1 MKTRSFCLQGVNSM
15 GKDSEFNKQKD
26 LNYRYK
32 LKDLKQILPSY
43 TYEFLDEKAQR
54 NPNTAVSYAYD
65 LRTFLIYLKEFCP
78 AAKNY
83 EIKDIPIEILNDLSF
98 QDINEYQ
105 KYLNA
110 KDIDIVGEKN
120 LQNDIPGIARR
131 MSALRTFYKYLCE
144 HDYITNDATA
154 GAIKQRRNTEDHVI
168 TRLTP
173 AEVDSLLE
181 RVKYGNLGD
190 KHQQKMR
197 QNTRYR
203 DFAVLTLLLRTGI
216 RVSECVALD
225 VNDFNFDEKSMKVVR
240 KGRKEQMLYFDDVT
254 KEAILDYLDLER
266 PVYVDSD
273 EEPALFLST
282 RKQRLSVR
290 SIQDMVSKY
299 SAAELVNKKVSPH
312 KMRSTY
318 GTALY
323 NKTGDI
329 RLVADVLGHKDI
341 NTTAKHYA
349 NIEEEHR
356 RIAATINPYE

>member
-1 MKTRSFCLQGVNSM
+1 M

-32 LKDLKQILPSY
+32 LKGLKQELPGY

-65 LRTFLIYLKEFCP
+65 LRTFLIYLQEFCP
-78 AAKNY
+78 AAKEY
-83 EIKDIPIEILNDLSF
+83 DTKDIPLEILNNLSF

-105 KYLNA
+105 KYLSA
-110 KDIDIVGEKN
+110 KDIDIVGKNN
-120 LQNDIPGIARR
+120 LQNDISGIARR

-144 HDYITNDATA
+144 HDYITNDSTA
-154 GAIKQRRNTEDHVI
+154 GAIRQRRNSDDHVI
-168 TRLTP
+168 TRLT
-173 AEVDSLLE
+173 ADEVDLLLN
-181 RVKYGNLGD
+181 RVKNGNLGD

-203 DFAVLTLLLRTGI
+203 DYAVLTLLLRTGI
-216 RVSECVALD
+216 RVSECVSLD
-225 VNDFNFDEKSMKVVR
+225 INDFNFEEKSMRVVR
-240 KGRKEQMLYFDDVT
+240 KGKKEQMLYFDEQT
-254 KEAILDYLDLER
+254 KEALLDYIDFER
-266 PVYVDSD
+266 PSYTDSD
-273 EEPALFLST
+273 EEPALFLSS
-282 RKQRLSVR
+282 RKKRLSVR

-299 SAAELVNKKVSPH
+299 SEATLINKKVSPH

-341 NTTAKHYA
+341 NTTANYYA

-356 RIAATINPYE
+356 RIAATINPYG

>member
-1 MKTRSFCLQGVNSM
+1 M
-15 GKDSEFNKQKD
+15 GKDSEYNKQKD

-32 LKDLKQILPSY
+32 LKGLKQELPSY

-65 LRTFLIYLKEFCP
+65 LRTFLIYLQEFCP
-78 AAKNY
+78 AAKDY
-83 EIKDIPIEILNDLSF
+83 DTKDIPLEILNNLSF

-105 KYLNA
+105 KYLSA
-110 KDIDIVGEKN
+110 KDIDIVGKNN
-120 LQNDIPGIARR
+120 LQNDISGIARR

-154 GAIKQRRNTEDHVI
+154 GAIRQRRNSDDHVI
-168 TRLTP
+168 TRLT
-173 AEVDSLLE
+173 ADEVDLLLN
-181 RVKYGNLGD
+181 RVKNGNLGD

-203 DFAVLTLLLRTGI
+203 DYAVLTLLLRTGI
-216 RVSECVALD
+216 RVSECVSLD
-225 VNDFNFDEKSMKVVR
+225 INDFNFEEKSMRVVR
-240 KGRKEQMLYFDDVT
+240 KGKKEQMLYFDEQT
-254 KEAILDYLDLER
+254 KEALLDYIDFER
-266 PVYVDSD
+266 PSYTDSD
-273 EEPALFLST
+273 DEPALFLSS
-282 RKQRLSVR
+282 RKRRLSVR

-299 SAAELVNKKVSPH
+299 SEATLINKKVSPH

-356 RIAATINPYE
+356 RIAATINPYS

>member
-1 MKTRSFCLQGVNSM
+1 M

-32 LKDLKQILPSY
+32 LKGLKQELPGY

-65 LRTFLIYLKEFCP
+65 LRTFLIYLQEFCP
-78 AAKNY
+78 AAKEY
-83 EIKDIPIEILNDLSF
+83 DTKDIPLEILNNLSF

-105 KYLNA
+105 KYLSA
-110 KDIDIVGEKN
+110 KDIDIVGKNN
-120 LQNDIPGIARR
+120 LQNDISGIARR

-154 GAIKQRRNTEDHVI
+154 GAIRQRRNSDDHVI
-168 TRLTP
+168 TRLT
-173 AEVDSLLE
+173 ADEVDLLLN
-181 RVKYGNLGD
+181 RVKNGNLGD

-203 DFAVLTLLLRTGI
+203 DYAVLTLLLRTGI
-216 RVSECVALD
+216 RVSECVSLD
-225 VNDFNFDEKSMKVVR
+225 INDFNFEEKSMRVVR
-240 KGRKEQMLYFDDVT
+240 KGKKEQMLYFDEQT
-254 KEAILDYLDLER
+254 KEALLDYIDFER
-266 PVYVDSD
+266 PSYTDSD
-273 EEPALFLST
+273 DEPALFLSS
-282 RKQRLSVR
+282 RKRRLSVR

-299 SAAELVNKKVSPH
+299 SEATLINKKVSPH

-356 RIAATINPYE
+356 RIAATINPYS

>member
-1 MKTRSFCLQGVNSM
+1 M

-32 LKDLKQILPSY
+32 LKGLKQELPGY

-65 LRTFLIYLKEFCP
+65 LRTFLIYLQEFCP
-78 AAKNY
+78 AAKEY
-83 EIKDIPIEILNDLSF
+83 DTKDIPLEILNNLSF

-105 KYLNA
+105 KYLSA
-110 KDIDIVGEKN
+110 KDIDIVGKNN
-120 LQNDIPGIARR
+120 LQNDISGIARR

-154 GAIKQRRNTEDHVI
+154 GAIRQRRNSDDHVI
-168 TRLTP
+168 TRLT
-173 AEVDSLLE
+173 ADEVELLLT
-181 RVKYGNLGD
+181 RVKNGNLGD

-203 DFAVLTLLLRTGI
+203 DYAVLTLLLRTGI
-216 RVSECVALD
+216 RVSECVSLD
-225 VNDFNFDEKSMKVVR
+225 INDFNFEEKSMRVVR
-240 KGRKEQMLYFDDVT
+240 KGKKEQMLYFDEQT
-254 KEAILDYLDLER
+254 KEALLDYIDFER
-266 PVYVDSD
+266 PSYTDSD
-273 EEPALFLST
+273 DEPALFLSS
-282 RKQRLSVR
+282 RKRRLSVR

-299 SAAELVNKKVSPH
+299 SEATLINKKVSPH

-356 RIAATINPYE
+356 RIAATINPYS

>member
-1 MKTRSFCLQGVNSM
+1 M
-15 GKDSEFNKQKD
+15 GKDSEYNKQKD

-32 LKDLKQILPSY
+32 LKGLKQELPGY

-65 LRTFLIYLKEFCP
+65 LRTFLIYLQEFCP
-78 AAKNY
+78 AAKDY
-83 EIKDIPIEILNDLSF
+83 DTKDIPLEILNNLSF

-105 KYLNA
+105 KYLSA
-110 KDIDIVGEKN
+110 KDIDIVGKNN
-120 LQNDIPGIARR
+120 LQNDISGIARR

-154 GAIKQRRNTEDHVI
+154 GAIRQRRNSDDHVI
-168 TRLTP
+168 TRLT
-173 AEVDSLLE
+173 ANEVDLLLT
-181 RVKYGNLGD
+181 RVKNGNLGD

-203 DFAVLTLLLRTGI
+203 DYAVLTLLLRTGI
-216 RVSECVALD
+216 RVSECVSLD
-225 VNDFNFDEKSMKVVR
+225 INDFNFDEKSMRVVR
-240 KGRKEQMLYFDDVT
+240 KGKKEQMLYFDEQT
-254 KEAILDYLDLER
+254 KDALLDYIDFER
-266 PVYVDSD
+266 PSYTDSD
-273 EEPALFLST
+273 DEPALFLSS
-282 RKQRLSVR
+282 RKRRLSVR
-290 SIQDMVSKY
+290 SIQDTVSKY
-299 SAAELVNKKVSPH
+299 SEATLINKKVSPH

-356 RIAATINPYE
+356 RIAATINPYN

>member
-1 MKTRSFCLQGVNSM
+1 M
-15 GKDSEFNKQKD
+15 GKDSEYNKQKD

-32 LKDLKQILPSY
+32 LKGLKQELPGY

-65 LRTFLIYLKEFCP
+65 LRTFLIYLQEFCP
-78 AAKNY
+78 AAKDY
-83 EIKDIPIEILNDLSF
+83 DTKDIPLEILNNLSF

-105 KYLNA
+105 KYLSA
-110 KDIDIVGEKN
+110 KDIDIVGKNN
-120 LQNDIPGIARR
+120 LQNDISGIARR

-154 GAIKQRRNTEDHVI
+154 GAIRQRRNSDDHVI
-168 TRLTP
+168 TRLT
-173 AEVDSLLE
+173 ADEVDLLLT
-181 RVKYGNLGD
+181 RVKNGNLGD

-203 DFAVLTLLLRTGI
+203 DYAVLTLLLRTGI
-216 RVSECVALD
+216 RVSECVSLD
-225 VNDFNFDEKSMKVVR
+225 INDFNFDEKSMRVVR
-240 KGRKEQMLYFDDVT
+240 KGKKEQMLYFDEQT
-254 KEAILDYLDLER
+254 KEALLDYIDFER
-266 PVYVDSD
+266 PSYTDSD
-273 EEPALFLST
+273 DEPALFLSS
-282 RKQRLSVR
+282 RKRRLSVR

-299 SAAELVNKKVSPH
+299 SEATLINKKVSPH

-356 RIAATINPYE
+356 RIAATINPYS

>member
-1 MKTRSFCLQGVNSM
+1 M
-15 GKDSEFNKQKD
+15 GKDSEYNKQKD

-32 LKDLKQILPSY
+32 LKGLKQELPSY

-65 LRTFLIYLKEFCP
+65 LRTFLIYLQEFCP
-78 AAKNY
+78 AAKDY
-83 EIKDIPIEILNDLSF
+83 DTKDIPLEILNNLSF

-105 KYLNA
+105 KYLSA
-110 KDIDIVGEKN
+110 KDIDIVGKNN
-120 LQNDIPGIARR
+120 LQNDISGIARR

-154 GAIKQRRNTEDHVI
+154 GAIRQRRNSDDHVI
-168 TRLTP
+168 TRLT
-173 AEVDSLLE
+173 ADEVDLLLT
-181 RVKYGNLGD
+181 RVKNGNLGD

-203 DFAVLTLLLRTGI
+203 DYAVLTLLLRTGI
-216 RVSECVALD
+216 RVSECVSLD
-225 VNDFNFDEKSMKVVR
+225 INDFNFDEKSMRVVR
-240 KGRKEQMLYFDDVT
+240 KGKKEQMLYFDEQT
-254 KEAILDYLDLER
+254 KEALLDYIDFER
-266 PVYVDSD
+266 PSYTDSD
-273 EEPALFLST
+273 DEPALFLSS
-282 RKQRLSVR
+282 RKRRLSVR

-299 SAAELVNKKVSPH
+299 SEATLINKKVSPH

-356 RIAATINPYE
+356 KIAATINPYG

>member
-1 MKTRSFCLQGVNSM
+1 M
-15 GKDSEFNKQKD
+15 GKDSEYNKQKD

-32 LKDLKQILPSY
+32 LKGLKQELPGY

-65 LRTFLIYLKEFCP
+65 LRTFLIYLQEFCP
-78 AAKNY
+78 AAKDY
-83 EIKDIPIEILNDLSF
+83 DTKDIPLEILNNLSF

-105 KYLNA
+105 KYLSA
-110 KDIDIVGEKN
+110 KDIDIVGKNN
-120 LQNDIPGIARR
+120 LQNDISGIARR

-154 GAIKQRRNTEDHVI
+154 GAIRQRRNSDDHVI
-168 TRLTP
+168 TRLT
-173 AEVDSLLE
+173 ADEVDLLLT
-181 RVKYGNLGD
+181 RVKNGNLGD

-203 DFAVLTLLLRTGI
+203 DYAVLTLLLRTGI
-216 RVSECVALD
+216 RVSECVSLD
-225 VNDFNFDEKSMKVVR
+225 INDFNFDEKSMRVVR
-240 KGRKEQMLYFDDVT
+240 KGKKEQMLYFDEQT
-254 KEAILDYLDLER
+254 KEALLDYIDFER
-266 PVYVDSD
+266 PSYTDSD
-273 EEPALFLST
+273 DEPALFLSS
-282 RKQRLSVR
+282 RKRRLSVR

-299 SAAELVNKKVSPH
+299 SEATLINKKVSPH

-356 RIAATINPYE
+356 KIAATINPYG

>member
-1 MKTRSFCLQGVNSM
+1 M
-15 GKDSEFNKQKD
+15 GKDSEYNKQKD

-32 LKDLKQILPSY
+32 LKGLKQELPSY

-65 LRTFLIYLKEFCP
+65 LRTFLIYLQEFCP
-78 AAKNY
+78 AAKDY
-83 EIKDIPIEILNDLSF
+83 DTKDIPLEILNNLSF

-105 KYLNA
+105 KYLSA
-110 KDIDIVGEKN
+110 KDIDIVGKNN
-120 LQNDIPGIARR
+120 LQNDISGIARR

-154 GAIKQRRNTEDHVI
+154 GAIRQRRNSDDHVI
-168 TRLTP
+168 TRLT
-173 AEVDSLLE
+173 ADEVDLLLN
-181 RVKYGNLGD
+181 RVKNGNLGD

-203 DFAVLTLLLRTGI
+203 DYAVLTLLLRTGI
-216 RVSECVALD
+216 RVSECVSLD
-225 VNDFNFDEKSMKVVR
+225 INDFNFDEKSMRVVR
-240 KGRKEQMLYFDDVT
+240 KGKKEQMLYFDEQT
-254 KEAILDYLDLER
+254 KEALLDYIDFER
-266 PVYVDSD
+266 PSYTDSD
-273 EEPALFLST
+273 DEPALFLSS
-282 RKQRLSVR
+282 RKRRLSVR

-299 SAAELVNKKVSPH
+299 SEATLINKKVSPH

-356 RIAATINPYE
+356 RIAATINPYS

>member
-1 MKTRSFCLQGVNSM
+1 M
-15 GKDSEFNKQKD
+15 GKDSEYNKQKD

-32 LKDLKQILPSY
+32 LKGLKQELPGY

-65 LRTFLIYLKEFCP
+65 LRTFLIYLQEFCP
-78 AAKNY
+78 AAKDY
-83 EIKDIPIEILNDLSF
+83 DTKDIPLEILNNLSF

-105 KYLNA
+105 KYLSA
-110 KDIDIVGEKN
+110 KDIDIVGKNN
-120 LQNDIPGIARR
+120 LQNDISGIARR

-154 GAIKQRRNTEDHVI
+154 GAIRQRRNSDDHVI
-168 TRLTP
+168 TRLT
-173 AEVDSLLE
+173 ADEVELLLT
-181 RVKYGNLGD
+181 RVKNGNLGD

-203 DFAVLTLLLRTGI
+203 DYAVLTLLLRTGI
-216 RVSECVALD
+216 RVSECVSLD
-225 VNDFNFDEKSMKVVR
+225 INDFNFEEKSMRVVR
-240 KGRKEQMLYFDDVT
+240 KGKKEQMLYFDEQT
-254 KEAILDYLDLER
+254 KEALLDYIDFER
-266 PVYVDSD
+266 PSYTDSD
-273 EEPALFLST
+273 DEPALFLSS
-282 RKQRLSVR
+282 RKRRLSVR

-299 SAAELVNKKVSPH
+299 SEATLINKKVSPH

-356 RIAATINPYE
+356 RIAATINPYG

>member
-1 MKTRSFCLQGVNSM
+1 M
-15 GKDSEFNKQKD
+15 GKDSEYNKQKD

-32 LKDLKQILPSY
+32 LKGLKRELPGY

-65 LRTFLIYLKEFCP
+65 LRTFLIYLQEFCP
-78 AAKNY
+78 AAKEY
-83 EIKDIPIEILNDLSF
+83 DTKDIPLEILNNLSF

-105 KYLNA
+105 KYLSA
-110 KDIDIVGEKN
+110 KDIDIVGKNN
-120 LQNDIPGIARR
+120 LQNDISGIARR

-154 GAIKQRRNTEDHVI
+154 GAIRQRRNSDDHVI
-168 TRLTP
+168 TRLT
-173 AEVDSLLE
+173 ADEVDLLLN
-181 RVKYGNLGD
+181 RVKNGNLGD

-203 DFAVLTLLLRTGI
+203 DYAVLTLLLRTGI
-216 RVSECVALD
+216 RVSECVSLD
-225 VNDFNFDEKSMKVVR
+225 INDFNFEEKSMRVVR
-240 KGRKEQMLYFDDVT
+240 KGKKEQMLYFDEQT
-254 KEAILDYLDLER
+254 KEALLDYIDFER
-266 PVYVDSD
+266 PSYTDSD
-273 EEPALFLST
+273 DEPALFLSS
-282 RKQRLSVR
+282 RKRRLSVR

-299 SAAELVNKKVSPH
+299 SEATLINKKVSPH

-356 RIAATINPYE
+356 RIAATINPYG

>member
-1 MKTRSFCLQGVNSM
+1 M
-15 GKDSEFNKQKD
+15 GKDSEYNKQKD

-32 LKDLKQILPSY
+32 LKGLKQELPCY

-65 LRTFLIYLKEFCP
+65 LRTFLIYLQEFCP
-78 AAKNY
+78 AAKDY
-83 EIKDIPIEILNDLSF
+83 DTKDIPLEILNNLSF

-105 KYLNA
+105 KYLSA
-110 KDIDIVGEKN
+110 KDIDIVGKNN
-120 LQNDIPGIARR
+120 LQNDISGIARR

-154 GAIKQRRNTEDHVI
+154 GAIRQRRNSDDHVI
-168 TRLTP
+168 TRLT
-173 AEVDSLLE
+173 ADEVDLLLN
-181 RVKYGNLGD
+181 RVKNGNLGD

-203 DFAVLTLLLRTGI
+203 DYAVLTLLLRTGI
-216 RVSECVALD
+216 RVSECVSLD
-225 VNDFNFDEKSMKVVR
+225 INDFNFDEKSMRVVR
-240 KGRKEQMLYFDDVT
+240 KGKKEQMLYFDEQT
-254 KEAILDYLDLER
+254 REALLDYIDFER
-266 PVYVDSD
+266 PSYTDSD
-273 EEPALFLST
+273 DEPALFLSS
-282 RKQRLSVR
+282 RKKRLSVR

-299 SAAELVNKKVSPH
+299 SEATLINKKVSPH

-356 RIAATINPYE
+356 RIAATINPYG

>member
-1 MKTRSFCLQGVNSM
+1 M
-15 GKDSEFNKQKD
+15 GKDSEYNKQKD

-32 LKDLKQILPSY
+32 LKGLKQELPGY

-65 LRTFLIYLKEFCP
+65 LRTFLIYLQEFCP
-78 AAKNY
+78 AAKDY
-83 EIKDIPIEILNDLSF
+83 DTKDIPLEILNNLSF

-105 KYLNA
+105 KYLSA
-110 KDIDIVGEKN
+110 KDIDIVGKNN
-120 LQNDIPGIARR
+120 LQNDISGIARR
-131 MSALRTFYKYLCE
+131 MSALRTFYNYLCE

-154 GAIKQRRNTEDHVI
+154 GAIRQRRNSDDHVI
-168 TRLTP
+168 TRLT
-173 AEVDSLLE
+173 ADEVDLLLT
-181 RVKYGNLGD
+181 RVKNGNLGD

-203 DFAVLTLLLRTGI
+203 DYAVLTLLLRTGI
-216 RVSECVALD
+216 RVSECVSLD
-225 VNDFNFDEKSMKVVR
+225 INDFNFDEKSMRVVR
-240 KGRKEQMLYFDDVT
+240 KGKKEQMLYFDEQT
-254 KEAILDYLDLER
+254 KEALLDYIDFER
-266 PVYVDSD
+266 PSYTHSD
-273 EEPALFLST
+273 DEPALFLSS
-282 RKQRLSVR
+282 RKRRLSVR

-299 SAAELVNKKVSPH
+299 SEATLINKKVSPH

-356 RIAATINPYE
+356 KIAATINPYG

>member
-1 MKTRSFCLQGVNSM
+1 M

-32 LKDLKQILPSY
+32 LKGLKQELPNY

-65 LRTFLIYLKEFCP
+65 LRTFLVYLQEFCP
-78 AAKNY
+78 AACGY
-83 EIKDIPIEILNDLSF
+83 ATKDVPLEILNNLSF

-105 KYLNA
+105 KYLSA
-110 KDIDIVGEKN
+110 KDIDIVGENN
-120 LQNDIPGIARR
+120 LQNDISGIARR

-144 HDYITNDATA
+144 HNYITNDATA
-154 GAIKQRRNTEDHVI
+154 GAIKQRRNLDDHVI
-168 TRLTP
+168 TRLT
-173 AEVDSLLE
+173 ADEVDILLN
-181 RVKYGNLGD
+181 RVKNGNLGD
-190 KHQQKMR
+190 THQQKMR

-203 DFAVLTLLLRTGI
+203 DYAILTLLLRTGI
-216 RVSECVALD
+216 RVSECVSLD
-225 VNDFNFDEKSMKVVR
+225 INDFNFDEKSMRVVR
-240 KGRKEQMLYFDDVT
+240 KGKKEQMLYLDEQT
-254 KEAILDYLDLER
+254 KEALLDYIDLER
-266 PVYVDSD
+266 PLYADSD
-273 EEPALFLST
+273 DEPALFLSS
-282 RKQRLSVR
+282 RKKRLSVR

-299 SAAELVNKKVSPH
+299 SEAALVNKKVSPH

-356 RIAATINPYE
+356 RIAATINPYN

>member
-1 MKTRSFCLQGVNSM
+1 M

-32 LKDLKQILPSY
+32 LKGLKQELPGY

-65 LRTFLIYLKEFCP
+65 LRTFLIYLQEFCP
-78 AAKNY
+78 AAKEY
-83 EIKDIPIEILNDLSF
+83 DTKDIPLEILNNLSF

-105 KYLNA
+105 KYLSA
-110 KDIDIVGEKN
+110 KDIDIVGKNN
-120 LQNDIPGIARR
+120 LQNDISGIARR

-154 GAIKQRRNTEDHVI
+154 GAIRQRRNSDDHVI
-168 TRLTP
+168 TRLT
-173 AEVDSLLE
+173 ADEVDLLLN
-181 RVKYGNLGD
+181 RVKNGNLGD

-203 DFAVLTLLLRTGI
+203 DYAVLTLLLRTGI
-216 RVSECVALD
+216 RVSECVSLD
-225 VNDFNFDEKSMKVVR
+225 INDFNFEEKSMRVVR
-240 KGRKEQMLYFDDVT
+240 KGKKEQMLYFDEQT
-254 KEAILDYLDLER
+254 KEALLDYIDFER
-266 PVYVDSD
+266 PSYTDSD
-273 EEPALFLST
+273 DEPALFLSS
-282 RKQRLSVR
+282 RKRRLSVR

-299 SAAELVNKKVSPH
+299 SEATLINKKVSPH

-329 RLVADVLGHKDI
+329 RLVADVLGPKYI

-356 RIAATINPYE
+356 RIAATINPYG

>member
-1 MKTRSFCLQGVNSM
+1 M
-15 GKDSEFNKQKD
+15 GKDSEYNKQKD

-32 LKDLKQILPSY
+32 LKGLKQELPGY

-65 LRTFLIYLKEFCP
+65 LRTFLIYLQEFCP
-78 AAKNY
+78 AAKEY
-83 EIKDIPIEILNDLSF
+83 DTKDIPLEILNNLSF

-105 KYLNA
+105 KYLSA
-110 KDIDIVGEKN
+110 KDIDIVGKNN
-120 LQNDIPGIARR
+120 LQNDISGIARR

-154 GAIKQRRNTEDHVI
+154 GAIRQRRNSDDHVI
-168 TRLTP
+168 TRLT
-173 AEVDSLLE
+173 ADEVDLLLT
-181 RVKYGNLGD
+181 RVKNGNLGD

-203 DFAVLTLLLRTGI
+203 DYAVLTLLLRTGI
-216 RVSECVALD
+216 RVSECVSLD
-225 VNDFNFDEKSMKVVR
+225 INDFNFDEKSMRVVR
-240 KGRKEQMLYFDDVT
+240 KGKKEQMLYFDEQT
-254 KEAILDYLDLER
+254 KEALLDYIDFER
-266 PVYVDSD
+266 PSYTDSD
-273 EEPALFLST
+273 DEPALFLSS
-282 RKQRLSVR
+282 RKRRLSVR

-299 SAAELVNKKVSPH
+299 SEATLINKKVSPH

-356 RIAATINPYE
+356 RIAATINPYS

>member
-1 MKTRSFCLQGVNSM
+1 M
-15 GKDSEFNKQKD
+15 GKDSEYNKQKD

-32 LKDLKQILPSY
+32 LKGLKQELPGY

-65 LRTFLIYLKEFCP
+65 LRTFLIYLQEFCP
-78 AAKNY
+78 AAKEY
-83 EIKDIPIEILNDLSF
+83 DTKDIPLEILNNLSF

-105 KYLNA
+105 KYLSA
-110 KDIDIVGEKN
+110 KDIDIVGKNN
-120 LQNDIPGIARR
+120 LQNDISGIARR

-154 GAIKQRRNTEDHVI
+154 GAIRQRRNSDDHVI
-168 TRLTP
+168 TRLT
-173 AEVDSLLE
+173 ADEVDLLLT
-181 RVKYGNLGD
+181 RVKNGNLGD

-203 DFAVLTLLLRTGI
+203 DYAVLTLLLRTGI
-216 RVSECVALD
+216 RVSECVSLD
-225 VNDFNFDEKSMKVVR
+225 INDFNFEEKSMRVVR
-240 KGRKEQMLYFDDVT
+240 KGKKEQMLYFDEQT
-254 KEAILDYLDLER
+254 KEALLDYIDFER
-266 PVYVDSD
+266 PSYTDSD
-273 EEPALFLST
+273 DEPALFLSS
-282 RKQRLSVR
+282 RKRRLSVR

-299 SAAELVNKKVSPH
+299 SEATLINKKVSPH

-356 RIAATINPYE
+356 RIAATINPYS

>member
-1 MKTRSFCLQGVNSM
+1 M
-15 GKDSEFNKQKD
+15 GKDSEYNKQKD
-26 LNYRYK
+26 LNFRYK
-32 LKDLKQILPSY
+32 LKGLKQELPGY

-65 LRTFLIYLKEFCP
+65 LRTFLIYLQEFCP
-78 AAKNY
+78 AAKEY
-83 EIKDIPIEILNDLSF
+83 DTKDIPLEILNNLSF

-105 KYLNA
+105 KYLSA
-110 KDIDIVGEKN
+110 KDIDIVGKNN
-120 LQNDIPGIARR
+120 LQNDISGIARR

-154 GAIKQRRNTEDHVI
+154 GAIRQRRNSDDHVI
-168 TRLTP
+168 TRLT
-173 AEVDSLLE
+173 ADEVDLLLN
-181 RVKYGNLGD
+181 RVKNGNLGD

-203 DFAVLTLLLRTGI
+203 DYAVLTLLLRTGI
-216 RVSECVALD
+216 RVSECVSLD
-225 VNDFNFDEKSMKVVR
+225 INDFNFEEKSMRVVR
-240 KGRKEQMLYFDDVT
+240 KGKKEQMLYFDEQT
-254 KEAILDYLDLER
+254 KEALLDYIDFER
-266 PVYVDSD
+266 PSYTDSD
-273 EEPALFLST
+273 EEPALFLSS
-282 RKQRLSVR
+282 RKRRLSVR

-299 SAAELVNKKVSPH
+299 SEATLINKKVSPH

-356 RIAATINPYE
+356 RIAATINPYS

>member
-1 MKTRSFCLQGVNSM
+1 M
-15 GKDSEFNKQKD
+15 GKDSEYNKQKD

-32 LKDLKQILPSY
+32 LKGLKQELPGY

-65 LRTFLIYLKEFCP
+65 LRTFLVYLQEFCP
-78 AAKNY
+78 AAKDY
-83 EIKDIPIEILNDLSF
+83 DTKDIPLEILNNLSF

-105 KYLNA
+105 KYLSA
-110 KDIDIVGEKN
+110 KDIDIVGKNN
-120 LQNDIPGIARR
+120 LQNDISGIARR

-154 GAIKQRRNTEDHVI
+154 GAIRQRRDSDDHVI
-168 TRLTP
+168 TRLT
-173 AEVDSLLE
+173 ADEVDLLLN
-181 RVKYGNLGD
+181 RVKNGNLGD

-203 DFAVLTLLLRTGI
+203 DYAVLTLLLRTGI
-216 RVSECVALD
+216 RVSECVSLD
-225 VNDFNFDEKSMKVVR
+225 INDFNFDEKSMRVVR
-240 KGRKEQMLYFDDVT
+240 KGKKEQMLYFDEQT
-254 KEAILDYLDLER
+254 KEALLDYIDFER
-266 PVYVDSD
+266 PSYTDSD
-273 EEPALFLST
+273 DEPALFLSS
-282 RKQRLSVR
+282 RKRRLSVR

-299 SAAELVNKKVSPH
+299 SEATLINKKVSPH

-356 RIAATINPYE
+356 RIAATINPYG

>member
-1 MKTRSFCLQGVNSM
+1 M

-32 LKDLKQILPSY
+32 LKGLKQELPGY

-65 LRTFLIYLKEFCP
+65 LRTFLIYLQEFCP
-78 AAKNY
+78 AAKEY
-83 EIKDIPIEILNDLSF
+83 DTKDIPLEILNNLSF

-105 KYLNA
+105 KYLSA
-110 KDIDIVGEKN
+110 KDIDIVGKNN
-120 LQNDIPGIARR
+120 LQNDISGIARR

-154 GAIKQRRNTEDHVI
+154 GAIRQRRNSDDHVI
-168 TRLTP
+168 TRLT
-173 AEVDSLLE
+173 ADEVDLLLN
-181 RVKYGNLGD
+181 RVKNGNLGD

-203 DFAVLTLLLRTGI
+203 DYAVLTLLLRTGI
-216 RVSECVALD
+216 RVSECVSLD
-225 VNDFNFDEKSMKVVR
+225 INDFNFEEKSMRVVR
-240 KGRKEQMLYFDDVT
+240 KGKKEQMLYFDEQT
-254 KEAILDYLDLER
+254 KEALLDYIDFER
-266 PVYVDSD
+266 PSYTDSD
-273 EEPALFLST
+273 DEPALFLSS
-282 RKQRLSVR
+282 RKRRLSVR

-299 SAAELVNKKVSPH
+299 SEATLINKKVSPH

-356 RIAATINPYE
+356 RIAATINPYG

>member
-1 MKTRSFCLQGVNSM
+1 M

-26 LNYRYK
+26 FNYRYK
-32 LKDLKQILPSY
+32 LKGLKQELPNY

-65 LRTFLIYLKEFCP
+65 LRTFLVYLQEFCP
-78 AAKNY
+78 AAKGY
-83 EIKDIPIEILNDLSF
+83 ATKDIPLEILDNLSF

-105 KYLNA
+105 KYLSA
-110 KDIDIVGEKN
+110 KDIDIVGENN
-120 LQNDIPGIARR
+120 LQNDISGIARR

-144 HDYITNDATA
+144 HNYITNDATA
-154 GAIKQRRNTEDHVI
+154 GAIKQRRNLDDHVI

-173 AEVDSLLE
+173 DEVDLLLN
-181 RVKYGNLGD
+181 RVKNGNLGD
-190 KHQQKMR
+190 THQQKMR

-203 DFAVLTLLLRTGI
+203 DYAILTLLLRTGI
-216 RVSECVALD
+216 RVSECVSLD
-225 VNDFNFDEKSMKVVR
+225 INDFNFEEKSMRVVR
-240 KGRKEQMLYFDDVT
+240 KGKKEQMLYLDDLT
-254 KEAILDYLDLER
+254 KEALLDYIDLER
-266 PVYVDSD
+266 PSYTDSD
-273 EEPALFLST
+273 DEPALFLSS
-282 RKQRLSVR
+282 RKKRLSVR
-290 SIQDMVSKY
+290 SIQDMVTKY
-299 SAAELVNKKVSPH
+299 SEATLVNKKVSPH

-356 RIAATINPYE
+356 RIAATINPYG

>member
-1 MKTRSFCLQGVNSM
+1 M
-15 GKDSEFNKQKD
+15 GKDSEYNKQKD

-32 LKDLKQILPSY
+32 LKGLKQELPSY

-65 LRTFLIYLKEFCP
+65 LRTFLIYLQEFCP
-78 AAKNY
+78 AAKDY
-83 EIKDIPIEILNDLSF
+83 DTKDIPLEILNNLSF

-105 KYLNA
+105 KYLSA
-110 KDIDIVGEKN
+110 KDIDIVGKNN
-120 LQNDIPGIARR
+120 LQNDISGIARR

-154 GAIKQRRNTEDHVI
+154 GAIRQRRNSDDHVI
-168 TRLTP
+168 TRLT
-173 AEVDSLLE
+173 ADEVDLLLT
-181 RVKYGNLGD
+181 RVKNGNLGD

-203 DFAVLTLLLRTGI
+203 DYAVLTLLLRTGI
-216 RVSECVALD
+216 RVSECVSLD
-225 VNDFNFDEKSMKVVR
+225 INDFNFEEKSMRVVR
-240 KGRKEQMLYFDDVT
+240 KGKKEQMLYFDEQT
-254 KEAILDYLDLER
+254 KEALLDYIDFER
-266 PVYVDSD
+266 PSYTDSD
-273 EEPALFLST
+273 DEPALFLSS
-282 RKQRLSVR
+282 RKRRLSVR

-299 SAAELVNKKVSPH
+299 SEATLINKKVSPH

-356 RIAATINPYE
+356 RIAATINPYS

>member
-1 MKTRSFCLQGVNSM
+1 M
-15 GKDSEFNKQKD
+15 GKDSEYNKQKD

-32 LKDLKQILPSY
+32 LKGLKQELPGY

-65 LRTFLIYLKEFCP
+65 LRTFLIYLQEFCP
-78 AAKNY
+78 AAKDY
-83 EIKDIPIEILNDLSF
+83 DTKDIPLEILNNLSF

-105 KYLNA
+105 KYLSA
-110 KDIDIVGEKN
+110 KDIDIVGKNN
-120 LQNDIPGIARR
+120 LQNDISGIARR

-154 GAIKQRRNTEDHVI
+154 GAIRQRRNSDDHVI
-168 TRLTP
+168 TRLT
-173 AEVDSLLE
+173 ADEVDLLLT
-181 RVKYGNLGD
+181 RVKNGNLGD

-203 DFAVLTLLLRTGI
+203 DYAVLTLLLRTGI
-216 RVSECVALD
+216 RVSECVSLD
-225 VNDFNFDEKSMKVVR
+225 INDFNFEEKSMRVVR
-240 KGRKEQMLYFDDVT
+240 KGKKEQMLYFDEQT
-254 KEAILDYLDLER
+254 KEALLDYIDFER
-266 PVYVDSD
+266 PSYTDSD
-273 EEPALFLST
+273 DEPALFLSS
-282 RKQRLSVR
+282 RKRRLSVR

-299 SAAELVNKKVSPH
+299 SEATLINKKVSPH

-356 RIAATINPYE
+356 RIAATINPYS

>member
-1 MKTRSFCLQGVNSM
+1 M
-15 GKDSEFNKQKD
+15 GKDSEYNKQKD

-32 LKDLKQILPSY
+32 LKGLKQELPGY

-65 LRTFLIYLKEFCP
+65 LRTFLIYLQEFCP
-78 AAKNY
+78 AAKEY
-83 EIKDIPIEILNDLSF
+83 DTKDIPLEILNNLSF

-105 KYLNA
+105 KYLSA
-110 KDIDIVGEKN
+110 KDIDIVGKNN
-120 LQNDIPGIARR
+120 LQNDISGIARR

-154 GAIKQRRNTEDHVI
+154 GAIRQRRNSDDHVI
-168 TRLTP
+168 TRLT
-173 AEVDSLLE
+173 ADEVDLLLN
-181 RVKYGNLGD
+181 RVKNGNLGD

-203 DFAVLTLLLRTGI
+203 DYAVLTLLLRTGI
-216 RVSECVALD
+216 RVSECVSLD
-225 VNDFNFDEKSMKVVR
+225 INDFNFEEKSMRVVR
-240 KGRKEQMLYFDDVT
+240 KGKKEQMLYFDEQT
-254 KEAILDYLDLER
+254 KEALLDYIDFER
-266 PVYVDSD
+266 PSYTDSD
-273 EEPALFLST
+273 DEPALFLSS
-282 RKQRLSVR
+282 RKRRLSVR

-299 SAAELVNKKVSPH
+299 SEATLINKKVSPH

-356 RIAATINPYE
+356 RIAATINPYS

>member
-1 MKTRSFCLQGVNSM
+1 M

-32 LKDLKQILPSY
+32 LKGLKQELPSY

-65 LRTFLIYLKEFCP
+65 LRTFLIYLQEFCP
-78 AAKNY
+78 AAK
-83 EIKDIPIEILNDLSF
+83 EHDTKDIPLEILNNLSF

-105 KYLNA
+105 KYLSA
-110 KDIDIVGEKN
+110 KDIDIVGKNN
-120 LQNDIPGIARR
+120 LQNDISGIARR

-154 GAIKQRRNTEDHVI
+154 GAIRQRRNSDDHVI
-168 TRLTP
+168 TRLT
-173 AEVDSLLE
+173 ADEVDLLLT
-181 RVKYGNLGD
+181 RVKNGNLGD

-203 DFAVLTLLLRTGI
+203 DYAVLTLLLRTGI
-216 RVSECVALD
+216 RVSECVSLD
-225 VNDFNFDEKSMKVVR
+225 INDFNFEEKSMRVVR
-240 KGRKEQMLYFDDVT
+240 KGKKEQMLYFDEQT
-254 KEAILDYLDLER
+254 KEALLDYIDFER
-266 PVYVDSD
+266 PSYTDSD
-273 EEPALFLST
+273 EEPALFLSS
-282 RKQRLSVR
+282 RKKRLSVR

-299 SAAELVNKKVSPH
+299 SEATLINKKVSPH

-356 RIAATINPYE
+356 RIAATINPYG